1 MQSLR
6 IKKGIEVEVNDAG
19 EIIVIPVEDAQFS
32 ERFYGLLNRFQT
44 AESEI
49 TADKTLIEVTK
60 EIMEEIDDLLGQ
72 DSCRKVFGNII
83 PSPYLLLDFF
93 DQLLPVFEE
102 YISERRERI
111 AEKYNRGRKGVGED
125 A

>member
-6 IKKGIEVEVNDAG
+6 IKRGIEVEVNDAG
-19 EIIVIPVEDAQFS
+19 ESIVIPVEDAQFS
-32 ERFYGLLNRFQT
+32 EKFYGLLNRFQ
-44 AESEI
+44 AVESEI

-60 EIMEEIDDLLGQ
+60 EIMAEIDDLLGQ

-102 YISERRERI
+102 YIAERRERI
-111 AEKYNRGRKGVGED
+111 AEKYNRGRKGVAED

>member
-19 EIIVIPVEDAQFS
+19 EIIIIPVEDAQFS
-32 ERFYGLLNRFQT
+32 ERFYGLLNRFQA

-49 TADKTLIEVTK
+49 TADKKLIEVTK

>member
-19 EIIVIPVEDAQFS
+19 ESIVIPVEDAQFS
-32 ERFYGLLNRFQT
+32 EKFYGLLNRFQ
-44 AESEI
+44 AVESEI

-60 EIMEEIDDLLGQ
+60 EIMAEIDDLLGQ

-102 YISERRERI
+102 YIAERRERI
-111 AEKYNRGRKGVGED
+111 AEKYNRSRKGVAED